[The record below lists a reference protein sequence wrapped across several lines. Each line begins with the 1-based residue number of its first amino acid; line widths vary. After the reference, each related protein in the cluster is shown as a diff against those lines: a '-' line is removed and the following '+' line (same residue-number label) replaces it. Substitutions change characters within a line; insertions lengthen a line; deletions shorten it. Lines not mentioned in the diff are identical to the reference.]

1 MERRFIPARLHA
13 AVDYA
18 AGPALVA
25 APTLLRL
32 NGSRASALAPRVVG
46 ASTTALNAL
55 SDHDLAARRLVP
67 MRAHLAADAAAG
79 VALAAVPW
87 VTGAARNGVRHWLP
101 HALAGANEVALAFFT
116 RPEEPPVSRFRRFV
130 GSRRSLLLAPPLVVA
145 LGVLA
150 WRAGAVRVAADAP
163 EEAAEEVEEWTDKVE
178 DAVDKDDA

>member
-46 ASTTALNAL
+46 ASTAALTAL
-55 SDHDLAARRLVP
+55 SDHELAARRVVP
-67 MRAHLAADAAAG
+67 MRAHLAADAVAG
-79 VALAAVPW
+79 VALAAAPW
-87 VTGAARNGVRHWLP
+87 VTGAAKNGIRHWLP
-101 HALAGANEVALAFFT
+101 HALAGANEVALAFVT
-116 RPEEPPVSRFRRFV
+116 RTEEPRVSGLRRLLR
-130 GSRRSLLLAPPLVVA
+130 SRRALLLAPPLVVA

-150 WRAGAVRVAADAP
+150 WRSGAVRGAVDAL
-163 EEAAEEVEEWTDKVE
+163 EEAADEVEEWTDKLE
-178 DAVDKDDA
+178 DAVEKDDD